1 MCINLDSMGDQTG
14 THPAVSAAV
23 QAKSITFRRAFVQ
36 FWMNIDGNDQ
46 QLLFSAEVPGSLAL
60 QYIV

>member
-1 MCINLDSMGDQTG
+1 MGDQTG